1 MNFFQKLS
9 NIIIKREY
17 HFWEKN
23 WMHPPNSEAFLVIYT
38 PKKTVFLF
46 WLILEVYVCF
56 WRETASLPLP
66 LDRFL
71 HSRSQASNNTTTQ
84 GFISLLFS
92 LPFWNSK
99 TQKKET
105 HYTEQRER
113 KKKEV
118 EKVEKCWRVLVQ
130 VLQQVEKV
138 LCGLQLS
145 VWRSSRKLRSLRL
158 TSPLLLVSPLSLYLS
173 TLPQLPSPN
182 QPLSPFL
189 LCGFWKKWWKN
200 LFLSSFFVTQENPTF
215 LTWLCCYF
223 LLVSVVLLA
232 FFFYCWFLSFFTDRQ
247 ESAFFKI
254 KKICVSFV
262 YSQKGWWESV
272 CILVF
277 VLTCVFLCL

>member
-1 MNFFQKLS
+1 MCVFGVKLLLCHCHSTVSYIAEAKQATTPQHKASFLCQKPR
-9 NIIIKREY
+9 REK
-17 HFWEKN
+17 H
-23 WMHPPNSEAFLVIYT
+23 
-38 PKKTVFLF
+38 
-46 WLILEVYVCF
+46 
-56 WRETASLPLP
+56 
-66 LDRFL
+66 
-71 HSRSQASNNTTTQ
+71 TTQ
-84 GFISLLFS
+84 SRE
-92 LPFWNSK
+92 K
-99 TQKKET
+99 EKKKE
-105 HYTEQRER
+105 
-113 KKKEV
+113 EV

-232 FFFYCWFLSFFTDRQ
+232 FFFFIVGFSHSLLIDKKVHFL
-247 ESAFFKI
+247 K
-254 KKICVSFV
+254 
-262 YSQKGWWESV
+262 
-272 CILVF
+272 
-277 VLTCVFLCL
+277 